1 MHIPQRPAPGHAIL
15 SRHKAT
21 LMAMTASLALLAG
34 LGSAEAFPFDWPPGA
49 YPGFANRDVTV
60 VRRARA
66 PQAGKTVQKEEKSVK
81 ESAADLASKARGVL
95 TIVVSTDKQQLTLY
109 SDGVAIARS
118 RVSTGTPGHP
128 TPHGVFSIIQKDK
141 WHRSNIYDDA
151 PMYYMQRITWSGVA
165 MHQGVVPIG
174 PASHGCIRLPEAFAK
189 QLWPVTKLGVR
200 VIVAHGDVTPSSITH
215 ARLFKRHVES
225 VESKQEP
232 GLTSTEVVEAAYKAL
247 QGIGAAEPDSALD
260 AMAYARVSP
269 AASTSSDVVRSAY
282 DPFDFSNRGARSM
295 PTGSVAEVRPL
306 KPGPISVFISRK
318 EGKLFIRK
326 GFDPIYSAPVTF
338 EQPERPLGTHVF
350 TALALNDDDSARW
363 NVITIP
369 SAAGWSK
376 KGEKGHGELP
386 STGSPSTAAQ
396 ALERVNIPA
405 EALDR
410 VSELMSAGASLII
423 SDYGLGRETGTG
435 TDFIVL
441 TR

>member
-1 MHIPQRPAPGHAIL
+1 MYKGGVVPRIQRPGTGQAVL

-21 LMAMTASLALLAG
+21 LMAMTASVALLAG
-34 LGSAEAFPFDWPPGA
+34 LGGSAEAFPFDWRPSF
-49 YPGFANRDVTV
+49 YPAPDFARPAA
-60 VRRARA
+60 VRRARPPEVA
-66 PQAGKTVQKEEKSVK
+66 ATQDKEKTAKEH
-81 ESAADLASKARGVL
+81 ADLASKARGVL
-95 TIVVSTDKQQLTLY
+95 TVVVSTDKQQLTLY
-109 SDGVAIARS
+109 SDGVPIARS

-165 MHQGVVPIG
+165 MHQGVVPNG

-189 QLWPVTKLGVR
+189 QLWPITKLGVR
-200 VIVAHGDVTPSSITH
+200 VIVARGEVTPSSIEH
-215 ARLFKRHVES
+215 ARLFKRRIPPIEPKPEPATSPTEVIDS
-225 VESKQEP
+225 AYKSLEP
-232 GLTSTEVVEAAYKAL
+232 GAAGGPAAKVETVK
-247 QGIGAAEPDSALD
+247 PDSALD
-260 AMAYARVSP
+260 AMAYAKP
-269 AASTSSDVVRSAY
+269 NPPPSTD
-282 DPFDFSNRGARSM
+282 
-295 PTGSVAEVRPL
+295 VRPL

-338 EQPERPLGTHVF
+338 EHPDRPLGTHVF
-350 TALALNDDDSARW
+350 TALALNEDNSARW
-363 NVITIP
+363 NVITVP
-369 SAAGWSK
+369 SPVGFSR
-376 KGEKGHGELP
+376 KGEKGSE
-386 STGSPSTAAQ
+386 SPSAGTPSSAIQ
-396 ALERVNIPA
+396 ALERVNIPS

-423 SDYGLGRETGTG
+423 SDYGLGPETGTG